1 MSDIA
6 GEQAATLKAL
16 LAERQFNADR
26 LNALTAHCERMRREL
41 DLDARLSIAED
52 LRRDPPTTETVL
64 LHSVLFQLSGDLYHY
79 ERILHYLLLGG
90 ERVGPQLMHYTYWCM
105 ARQLFLAASAPEKLA
120 AFGPCDLFRFYEELV
135 LAVARRWGIVPPRHT
150 PRDGPIRRVAV
161 LTNQFTNDQHQPSR
175 DCFDYASRLQDD
187 FGLDVAIINCNTMP
201 LRAESLFV
209 PPMVAEL
216 VADYEG
222 VFALTMFGRQ
232 VKTASFT
239 DRAFSKDKLSTI
251 VGAIDG
257 YDPDLLVTFGGANV
271 VGDLFA
277 ATGAR
282 PVVCLPTTSGMTIS
296 LAHLVLGYEEGN
308 HTAAMPALYRGPFA
322 RRFRPFTLGFS
333 PPPTTGAGG
342 TLDLGDAAFVF
353 AVVGTRLDLE
363 VSAEFLALADS
374 ILDRC
379 PGAVVVFAGEVEQ
392 LPARLK
398 AARNGARMRSLGHL
412 KDIRAF
418 YRRCHAYLNPSRQGG
433 GGSAAY
439 AIAEGLP
446 VVTLAWGDVASVAGA
461 GIPVPDA
468 AAYVERA
475 AALFADPVLRERQA
489 ELSRVRFRT
498 VGDRHRCTERLL
510 AYGEEA
516 RDLLRAAAKAGAQ
529 REDPPSASVAE

>member
-26 LNALTAHCERMRREL
+26 LNALTTHCERMRREL
-41 DLDARLSIAED
+41 DRDVRLSIAEA
-52 LRRDPPTTETVL
+52 LRRDPPTGETVL
-64 LHSVLFQLSGDLYHY
+64 LHSVLFQLTGDLYHY

-105 ARQLFLAASAPEKLA
+105 ARQLFLAASAPEKLG
-120 AFGPCDLFRFYEELV
+120 AFGPCDLFRFYEDLV
-135 LAVARRWGIVPPRHT
+135 WAVARRWGVVPPRHV
-150 PRDGPIRRVAV
+150 PRAGPIRRVAV

-216 VADYEG
+216 VSDYEG
-222 VFALTMFGRQ
+222 VFALKMFGKQ
-232 VKTASFT
+232 VKMASFT

-277 ATGAR
+277 VTGAR

-296 LAHLVLGYEEGN
+296 LAHLVLGYEERN
-308 HTAAMPALYRGPFA
+308 HTDAMPALYRGPFA

-333 PPPTTGAGG
+333 PPPTAGVEGAP
-342 TLDLGDAAFVF
+342 DLGDAAFVF
-353 AVVGTRLDLE
+353 AVVGTRLDIE
-363 VSAEFLALADS
+363 VTAEFLALADS

-379 PGAVVVFAGEVEQ
+379 PGAVIVFAGEVEQ

-398 AARNGARMRSLGHL
+398 APRNGARMRSLGHL

-475 AALFADPVLRERQA
+475 AALVADPALRERQS
-489 ELSRVRFRT
+489 ELSRIRFQT
-498 VGDRHRCTERLL
+498 VGDRHRCAERLL

-529 REDPPSASVAE
+529 KEDPPSASVAE

>member
-6 GEQAATLKAL
+6 GDQAATLKAL

-26 LNALTAHCERMRREL
+26 LNALTAHCERMRCEL
-41 DLDARLSIAED
+41 DRDVRLSIVEA
-52 LRRDPPTTETVL
+52 LRRDPPTGETVL
-64 LHSVLFQLSGDLYHY
+64 LHSVLFQLTGDLYHY

-90 ERVGPQLMHYTYWCM
+90 ERVGPQLMHYTYWCI

-135 LAVARRWGIVPPRHT
+135 LAVARRWGVVPPRHV
-150 PRDGPIRRVAV
+150 PRDGPTRRVAV

-222 VFALTMFGRQ
+222 VFALKMFGRQ
-232 VKTASFT
+232 VKMASFT
-239 DRAFSKDKLSTI
+239 DRAFSKEKLSTI

-277 ATGAR
+277 VTNAR

-308 HTAAMPALYRGPFA
+308 HTDALPALYRAPFA

-333 PPPTTGAGG
+333 PPPTAGG
-342 TLDLGDAAFVF
+342 GGALDLGDAAFVF
-353 AVVGTRLDLE
+353 AVVGTRLDIE
-363 VSAEFLALADS
+363 VTAEFLALADS

-379 PGAVVVFAGEVEQ
+379 PGAVIVFAGEVER
-392 LPARLK
+392 LPARLA

-475 AALFADPVLRERQA
+475 AALVADPALRERQA
-489 ELSRVRFRT
+489 ELSRVRFQT
-498 VGDRHRCTERLL
+498 VGDRHRCAERLL

-516 RDLLRAAAKAGAQ
+516 RDLVRAAIKAGAQ
-529 REDPPSASVAE
+529 KEDLPSASVAE

>member
-6 GEQAATLKAL
+6 GEQAAALKAL

-41 DLDARLSIAED
+41 DRDTRLSIAEA
-52 LRRDPPTTETVL
+52 LRRDPPTGETVL
-64 LHSVLFQLSGDLYHY
+64 FHSVLFQLTGDLYHY

-105 ARQLFLAASAPEKLA
+105 ARQLFLAASAPEKLG

-135 LAVARRWGIVPPRHT
+135 WAVARRWGVVPPRRV

-209 PPMVAEL
+209 PPMIAEM

-222 VFALTMFGRQ
+222 VFALKMFDRQ
-232 VKTASFT
+232 VKMASFT

-277 ATGAR
+277 VTDAR

-308 HTAAMPALYRGPFA
+308 HTDAMPALYRGPFA

-333 PPPTTGAGG
+333 PPPTAGVGGA
-342 TLDLGDAAFVF
+342 LDLGDAAFVF

-363 VSAEFLALADS
+363 VTAEFLALADA

-379 PGAVVVFAGEVEQ
+379 PGAVIVFAGEVEQ
-392 LPARLK
+392 LPARLA

-475 AALFADPVLRERQA
+475 AALVADPALRERQA

-516 RDLLRAAAKAGAQ
+516 RDLVRAAAQK
-529 REDPPSASVAE
+529 EDPPSASVAE

>member
-16 LAERQFNADR
+16 LAERHFNADR
-26 LNALTAHCERMRREL
+26 LNALTTHCERMRREL
-41 DLDARLSIAED
+41 ERDVRLSIAEA
-52 LRRDPPTTETVL
+52 LRRDPPTGETVL
-64 LHSVLFQLSGDLYHY
+64 LHSVLFQLTGDLYHY

-105 ARQLFLAASAPEKLA
+105 ARQLFLAASAPEKLG
-120 AFGPCDLFRFYEELV
+120 AFGPCDLFRFYEDLV
-135 LAVARRWGIVPPRHT
+135 WAVARRWSVVPPRHA

-222 VFALTMFGRQ
+222 VFALKMFGRQ
-232 VKTASFT
+232 VKMASFT

-277 ATGAR
+277 VTDAR

-296 LAHLVLGYEEGN
+296 LARLVLGYEEGN
-308 HTAAMPALYRGPFA
+308 HTDAMPALYRGPFA
-322 RRFRPFTLGFS
+322 QRFRPFTLGFS
-333 PPPTTGAGG
+333 PPPTAGVEGAP
-342 TLDLGDAAFVF
+342 DLGDEAFVF
-353 AVVGTRLDLE
+353 AVVGTRLDIE
-363 VSAEFLALADS
+363 VTAEFIALADS

-379 PGAVVVFAGEVEQ
+379 PGAVIVFAGHVDQ
-392 LPARLK
+392 LPARLA
-398 AARNGARMRSLGHL
+398 AARHGARMRSLGHL
-412 KDIRAF
+412 TDIRAF

-446 VVTLAWGDVASVAGA
+446 VVTLAWGDVASVAGVD
-461 GIPVPDA
+461 IPVPDA

-475 AALFADPVLRERQA
+475 AALVADPALRERQA
-489 ELSRVRFRT
+489 ELSRIRFQT
-498 VGDRHRCTERLL
+498 VGDRHRCAERLL

-516 RDLLRAAAKAGAQ
+516 RDLLRAAPKAGTQ
-529 REDPPSASVAE
+529 KEDPPFASMAE